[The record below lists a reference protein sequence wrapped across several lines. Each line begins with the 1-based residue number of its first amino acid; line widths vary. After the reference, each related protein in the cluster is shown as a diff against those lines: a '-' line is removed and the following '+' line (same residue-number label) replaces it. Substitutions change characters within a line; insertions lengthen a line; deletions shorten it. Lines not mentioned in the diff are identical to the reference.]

1 MNKKENTQVRKFI
14 GFMTRDQILFGKYD
28 ILINDAYLSS
38 IFVLQA
44 LDFLSWCSTLRFD
57 SDNPEN

>member
-1 MNKKENTQVRKFI
+1 
-14 GFMTRDQILFGKYD
+14 MTRDQILFGKYD